1 MEKRRPIWET
11 GGNSLISNSH
21 ACRESKMG
29 RWKCEESVSYR
40 YIFPSH
46 KNKHPVSIILSVYF
60 VSTCRLLGGERE
72 REKKALITIDRVT
85 TGSLFQFYPSGPLCQ
100 NVCPFTVWMLLGGT
114 TLDWWWLW
122 NFGHLY
128 AQRHLCKKE
137 TTWII
142 NRLTLNLT
150 G

>member
-21 ACRESKMG
+21 ACRERAKWDDG
-29 RWKCEESVSYR
+29 NARNQFLR

-46 KNKHPVSIILSVYF
+46 KNKHPISIILSVYF
-60 VSTCRLLGGERE
+60 VSRLTFGWRKRE
-72 REKKALITIDRVT
+72 RKKALITIDRVT
-85 TGSLFQFYPSGPLCQ
+85 TGSLFQFYPSGPLCR